1 MRLNAAADPGETGR
15 KGKAMKLDTS
25 FVREL
30 RKINGDGTRDAKF
43 AFLRPAQSTA
53 KEMSNPD
60 VINNFGNIVK
70 EHGRTAAAV
79 CVAATAIERADRLNP
94 ETVEWAREVIKL
106 WTNRP
111 ADLGTVLIA
120 DGLHPTR
127 IEQYAGALINAT
139 IAE

>member
-1 MRLNAAADPGETGR
+1 
-15 KGKAMKLDTS
+15 MKLDTS
-25 FVREL
+25 FAREL
-30 RKINGDGTRDAKF
+30 KKINGDGTRDAKF
-43 AFLRPAQSTA
+43 AFLRTAQAAA

-60 VINNFGNIVK
+60 VINNFNGIVK
-70 EHGRTAAAV
+70 THGQTTVAV

-94 ETVEWAREVIKL
+94 VTVQWAREVIAL
-106 WTNRP
+106 WSNRP

-127 IEQYAGALINAT
+127 IEQYAGTLINAT